1 MYTYISK
8 TEFMDTMRARRPDN
22 FTYEGLST
30 LFDALEEIEEAT
42 GEELQFDPV
51 GICCRYSEYAS
62 AIDALRDLGGDLA
75 DAARMLLESEDEET
89 AEDSARNL
97 LRDHTMVWECHGG
110 AVVIDSEF

>member
-1 MYTYISK
+1 MYTYITK

-30 LFDALEEIEEAT
+30 LFDALEEMEADMGT
-42 GEELQFDPV
+42 ELQFDPV
-51 GICCRYSEYAS
+51 GICCQYSEYPS

-75 DAARMLLESEDEET
+75 DAARTLLETEDAET
-89 AEDSARNL
+89 AEDSACDL
-97 LRDHTMVWECHGG
+97 LRDHTMVWECEGG